1 MAQVSNKTLMM
12 IIFVLSIVFIFTLL
26 YGCSCTY
33 EKFEVSGP
41 APAPGPAS
49 EEEPVT
55 DQTMKRVSDQVQQ
68 EEAAKEEAA
77 YTKAAE
83 EVKQSLG
90 KGPAPAPA
98 AVRVAPSTSP
108 APSPAMT
115 GETLNSK
122 EKELF
127 DQITSNNMSGE
138 ELNKL
143 IAAGIVTEKMIE
155 KFLNQLD
162 MNTDQE
168 MSEEKVEPFC
178 SGECYA
184 TF

>member
-12 IIFVLSIVFIFTLL
+12 IIFILSVVFIFTLL

-41 APAPGPAS
+41 APA
-49 EEEPVT
+49 EEEVV
-55 DQTMKRVSDQVQQ
+55 DQTMKKVTDQLQQ
-68 EEAAKEEAA
+68 EEKTKEDAA
-77 YTKAAE
+77 YAKAAE
-83 EVKQSLG
+83 EVKQALQ
-90 KGPAPAPA
+90 K
-98 AVRVAPSTSP
+98 APSTSP
-108 APSPAMT
+108 VVKLAPAPSPAPVT
-115 GETLNSK
+115 GGAMETLNSK

-162 MNTDQE
+162 MNTE
-168 MSEEKVEPFC
+168 TEAGEEKIEPFC
-178 SGECYA
+178 SGDCYA
-184 TF
+184 KF

>member
-1 MAQVSNKTLMM
+1 
-12 IIFVLSIVFIFTLL
+12 
-26 YGCSCTY
+26 
-33 EKFEVSGP
+33 
-41 APAPGPAS
+41 
-49 EEEPVT
+49 
-55 DQTMKRVSDQVQQ
+55 
-68 EEAAKEEAA
+68 
-77 YTKAAE
+77 
-83 EVKQSLG
+83 
-90 KGPAPAPA
+90 
-98 AVRVAPSTSP
+98 VAPSTSP
-108 APSPAMT
+108 APSSAMT
-115 GETLNSK
+115 STGGETLNSK

-184 TF
+184 KYA